1 MKIIIRLEKTFVID
15 TMKADH
21 TDLGE
26 TILKHYNEGWIGDAA
41 PIESLDEADPATLH
55 DVVRDLIDDDI
66 DTLVD
71 LQEIDGNDF
80 QITIGNAQTVE
91 P

>member
-1 MKIIIRLEKTFVID
+1 VKIIIRLEKTFVID

-26 TILKHYNEGWIGDAA
+26 TILKHYNEGWIGEAA

-55 DVVRDLIDDDI
+55 DVVRDLID
-66 DTLVD
+66 